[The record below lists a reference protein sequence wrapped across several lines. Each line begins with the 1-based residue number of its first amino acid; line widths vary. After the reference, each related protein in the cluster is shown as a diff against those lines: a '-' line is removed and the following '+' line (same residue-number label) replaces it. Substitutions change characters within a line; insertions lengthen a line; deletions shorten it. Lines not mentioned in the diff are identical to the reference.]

1 MNITE
6 QRIHNNKL
14 KRRQEVQKQIII
26 LLFTFCVILILAVT
40 LGSTF
45 AKAKD
50 FKSDAPDYKY
60 FTSILIETGD
70 SLYSIAL
77 ENMSTHY
84 NSVDA
89 YMNEVKHI
97 NSLDEKMSIHVG
109 QYIIIPYY
117 SRNFVG

>member
-26 LLFTFCVILILAVT
+26 LIFTFCVILILAVT

>member
-14 KRRQEVQKQIII
+14 KRQQEVQKQIII
-26 LLFTFCVILILAVT
+26 LIFTFCVILILAVT

-97 NSLDEKMSIHVG
+97 NSLDEKMSIHAG